1 MNFKAL
7 CFISFLCACAG
18 SCYFLIMFV
27 ANYIHLQQ
35 YANVTGV
42 LRIFLTMATGMN
54 VFGLCMA
61 LLMAC
66 VAGLFFYSYKTAK
79 A

>member
-1 MNFKAL
+1 MNFKTL

-27 ANYIHLQQ
+27 VNYIHLKQ
-35 YANVTGV
+35 YADATGAV
-42 LRIFLTMATGMN
+42 LIFLDMATVMN

-61 LLMAC
+61 LLFAC
-66 VAGLFFYSYKTAK
+66 VAGLFFFSYKTAK

>member
-1 MNFKAL
+1 MALKTL

-27 ANYIHLQQ
+27 VNYIELQK
-35 YANVTGV
+35 YADVTGSAG
-42 LRIFLTMATGMN
+42 IFLTMATGMN
-54 VFGLCMA
+54 VLGLCLA
-61 LLMAC
+61 LLFAC
-66 VAGLFFYSYKTAK
+66 VAGMFFFPYKTAK